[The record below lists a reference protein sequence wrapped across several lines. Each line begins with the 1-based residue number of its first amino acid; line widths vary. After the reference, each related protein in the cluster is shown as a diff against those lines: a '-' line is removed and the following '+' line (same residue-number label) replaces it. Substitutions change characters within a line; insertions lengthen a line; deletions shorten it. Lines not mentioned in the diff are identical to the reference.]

1 MEIWELVVRESV
13 RDVLAR
19 YNAYGDS
26 GRMTDLLALFAEN
39 AVMDMGGEV
48 LTGRSAIGDGFVAAG
63 RDFVS
68 FAKRAGLP
76 RDLPVLRHYTATHV
90 IDATSP
96 TTATC
101 SSYYATFMAKGPDH
115 WGSYTDELAE
125 VDGRWQITSRRVTVD
140 GATVGGMG
148 AETLAKQGRGGF

>member
-13 RDVLAR
+13 RDVVAR
-19 YNAYGDS
+19 YNAFGDS
-26 GRMTDLLALFAEN
+26 GRMDELIGLFSED
-39 AVMDMGGEV
+39 AVMDMGGDA
-48 LTGRSAIGDGFVAAG
+48 LTGRDAIRQGFLDAGRSFVA
-63 RDFVS
+63 
-68 FAKRAGLP
+68 FAKRASLP

-101 SSYYATFMAKGPDH
+101 RSYYATFMAKGPDH

-125 VDGRWQITSRRVTVD
+125 IDGRWQITSRQVTVD
-140 GATVGGMG
+140 GATPGGMG
-148 AETLAKQGRGGF
+148 AETLAGQGRGGF